1 MQKGPK
7 GGIEVFNQ
15 RRKQLLEKLKGG
27 VAIIPSAMEYLRNDD
42 VHFPFRQESNFYYL
56 TGFTEPESAIVL
68 DPSSPHPFTLFVR
81 ENDPTREL
89 WDGFRYG
96 LDGAAEYFGPNKVYP
111 ISEFKGLLPELFKNA
126 DQIFYKINQNKEYD
140 QWVFEAI
147 EKARKLRGRTGIGA
161 AAIVDIKQII
171 GEMRLFKSAEE
182 LALLKKA
189 TEISA
194 HGHLAGMK
202 ICKPGI
208 FEYEVEA
215 EIEREFRRRGA
226 DRLGYGSIVG
236 SGANATVLHYVT
248 NADKM
253 KDGDFLL
260 VDAGAE
266 YGYFTGDITRTFP
279 VSGRFSPA
287 QKKFYEAV
295 LKVQKDCIKFVK
307 PGVKLADVHGR
318 AINGLTD
325 AMLELGLLKG
335 NKKEIVEKRGFFKYF
350 PHGTSHWLGMDVH
363 DAGLYNVDG
372 QPRRLEPNMCF
383 TVEPGMYVPQ
393 NDTEAPKEYRGL
405 GVRIEDDVV
414 VTAAGCE
421 VLTSLAPKEVSEIE
435 AIVGKSV

>member
-1 MQKGPK
+1 
-7 GGIEVFNQ
+7 
-15 RRKQLLEKLKGG
+15 
-27 VAIIPSAMEYLRNDD
+27 
-42 VHFPFRQESNFYYL
+42 
-56 TGFTEPESAIVL
+56 
-68 DPSSPHPFTLFVR
+68 
-81 ENDPTREL
+81 
-89 WDGFRYG
+89 
-96 LDGAAEYFGPNKVYP
+96 
-111 ISEFKGLLPELFKNA
+111 
-126 DQIFYKINQNKEYD
+126 
-140 QWVFEAI
+140 
-147 EKARKLRGRTGIGA
+147 
-161 AAIVDIKQII
+161 
-171 GEMRLFKSAEE
+171 
-182 LALLKKA
+182 
-189 TEISA
+189 
-194 HGHLAGMK
+194 
-202 ICKPGI
+202 
-208 FEYEVEA
+208 
-215 EIEREFRRRGA
+215 
-226 DRLGYGSIVG
+226 
-236 SGANATVLHYVT
+236 
-248 NADKM
+248 M